1 MFKHSVSFEKKIGS
15 SKKELWELISSA
27 EHLNLVHPFCMSNE
41 SIHWDKQNS
50 KDVLVYLNG
59 MVYFRDF
66 TSWDDENGYELMIG
80 RKRGKK
86 SRVVWKIKSD
96 DKSVSLKITVF
107 PYLLSNW
114 PRIMSLIPYK
124 FIISPLL
131 KSYLKS
137 VISGINY
144 YLINQKPVKKNH
156 FGKHIWFS

>member
-1 MFKHSVSFEKKIGS
+1 MFIHSVSYEKKISS
-15 SKKELWELISSA
+15 SKKELWDLISSP
-27 EHLNLVHPFCMSNE
+27 EHLNLVHPFCKSNE
-41 SIHWDKQNS
+41 SIHWDKKKS

-66 TSWDDENGYELMIG
+66 TSWEDENGYELMIG

-96 DKSVSLKITVF
+96 DKSVSLKITVY

-114 PRIMSLIPYK
+114 PRVLSLIPFK
-124 FIISPLL
+124 LIIYPLL

-144 YLINQKPVKKNH
+144 YLINQKPVEKNH
-156 FGKHIWFS
+156 FGKHVWFS

>member
-1 MFKHSVSFEKKIGS
+1 MCIHSVSYEKKISS
-15 SKKELWELISSA
+15 SKKELWDLISSP
-27 EHLNLVHPFCMSNE
+27 EHLNLVHPFCKSNE
-41 SIHWDKQNS
+41 SIHWDKKKS

-66 TSWDDENGYELMIG
+66 TSWEDENGYELMIG

-96 DKSVSLKITVF
+96 DKSVSLKITVY
-107 PYLLSNW
+107 PYLLSSW
-114 PRIMSLIPYK
+114 PRVMSLIPYK

-144 YLINQKPVKKNH
+144 YLINQKPVEKNH

>member
-1 MFKHSVSFEKKIGS
+1 MFIHSVSYEKKISS
-15 SKKELWELISSA
+15 SKKELWDLISSP
-27 EHLNLVHPFCMSNE
+27 EHLNLVHPFCKSNE
-41 SIHWDKQNS
+41 SIHWDKKKS

-66 TSWDDENGYELMIG
+66 TSWEDENGYELMIG

-96 DKSVSLKITVF
+96 DKSVSLKITVY

-114 PRIMSLIPYK
+114 PRVMSLIPYK

-144 YLINQKPVKKNH
+144 YLINQKPVEKNH

>member
-1 MFKHSVSFEKKIGS
+1 MCIHSVSYEKKISS
-15 SKKELWELISSA
+15 SKKELWDLISSP
-27 EHLNLVHPFCMSNE
+27 EHLNLVHPFCKSNE
-41 SIHWDKQNS
+41 SINWDKKKS

-66 TSWDDENGYELMIG
+66 TSWEDGNGYELMIG

-96 DKSVSLKITVF
+96 DKSVSLKITVY

-114 PRIMSLIPYK
+114 PRVMSLIPYK

-144 YLINQKPVKKNH
+144 YLINQKPVEKNH

>member
-1 MFKHSVSFEKKIGS
+1 MSTHPVSYEKIISS
-15 SKKELWELISSA
+15 SKKELWELISSP
-27 EHLNLVHPFCMSNE
+27 EHLNLVHPFCKSNE
-41 SIHWDKQNS
+41 SIEWDKKNS

-66 TSWDDENGYELMIG
+66 TFWDDENGYELMIG

-96 DKSVSLKITVF
+96 DKSVSLRITVY
-107 PYLLSNW
+107 PYLFSNW
-114 PRIMSLIPYK
+114 PRIISLIPYK
-124 FIISPLL
+124 LIISPLL

-137 VISGINY
+137 VIGGINY
-144 YLINQKPVKKNH
+144 YLINKKPVEKNH

>member
-1 MFKHSVSFEKKIGS
+1 MSTHPVSYEKIISS
-15 SKKELWELISSA
+15 SKKELWELISSP
-27 EHLNLVHPFCMSNE
+27 EHLNLVHPFCKSNE
-41 SIHWDKQNS
+41 SIEWDKKNS

-66 TSWDDENGYELMIG
+66 TFWDDENGYELMIG

-96 DKSVSLKITVF
+96 DKSVSLRITVY

-114 PRIMSLIPYK
+114 PRIISLILYK
-124 FIISPLL
+124 LIISPLL

-137 VISGINY
+137 VIGGIDY
-144 YLINQKPVKKNH
+144 YLINKKPVEKNH

>member
-1 MFKHSVSFEKKIGS
+1 MFIHSVSYEKKISS
-15 SKKELWELISSA
+15 SKKELWDLISSP
-27 EHLNLVHPFCMSNE
+27 EHLNLVHPFCKSNE
-41 SIHWDKQNS
+41 SIHWDKKKS

-66 TSWDDENGYELMIG
+66 TSWEDENGYELMIG

-96 DKSVSLKITVF
+96 DKSVSLKITVY
-107 PYLLSNW
+107 PYLLSSW
-114 PRIMSLIPYK
+114 PRVMSLIPYK
-124 FIISPLL
+124 LIISPLL

-144 YLINQKPVKKNH
+144 YLINHKPVEKNH

>member
-1 MFKHSVSFEKKIGS
+1 MFIHSVSYEKKISS
-15 SKKELWELISSA
+15 SKKELWDLISSP
-27 EHLNLVHPFCMSNE
+27 EHLNLVHPFCKSNE
-41 SIHWDKQNS
+41 SIHWDKKKS

-66 TSWDDENGYELMIG
+66 TSWEDENGYELMIG

-96 DKSVSLKITVF
+96 DKSVSLKITVY
-107 PYLLSNW
+107 PYLLSSW
-114 PRIMSLIPYK
+114 PRVMSLIPYK
-124 FIISPLL
+124 LIISPLL

-144 YLINQKPVKKNH
+144 YLINQKPVEKNH